1 MNKWMPRRNFW
12 FPDLLFV
19 ISETYCWG
27 LNHNSQLTFLGHY
40 LKNEKKNFQGGIGN
54 WKHWSVLGLMQL
66 TILTS
71 GEYLSREV
79 KLFTST
85 NSLTSNCPRCQVKD
99 RVIGQGKAGS
109 PSQNWGTSHQSSLW
123 QSLGGVG
130 PGSKYKSK
138 NLNDRAEGSLGLIL
152 LLASSFWIWCF
163 FLEPSGP
170 CCLHTGWTCDDSCPT
185 GSSNLS
191 SQQPVAEAGNLD
203 FILSSFDFPWS
214 PI

>member
-54 WKHWSVLGLMQL
+54 WKHWSVLGPMQL
-66 TILTS
+66 TILSS

-85 NSLTSNCPRCQVKD
+85 NSLTSNCPTCQVKD

-109 PSQNWGTSHQSSLW
+109 PSQNWGTSYQSSLW
-123 QSLGGVG
+123 QSLGSVG
-130 PGSKYKSK
+130 PGSRYKSK
-138 NLNDRAEGSLGLIL
+138 NLNDRAEGSLG
-152 LLASSFWIWCF
+152 SFCF
-163 FLEPSGP
+163 YHPPSGS
-170 CCLHTGWTCDDSCPT
+170 D
-185 GSSNLS
+185 
-191 SQQPVAEAGNLD
+191 A
-203 FILSSFDFPWS
+203 SF
-214 PI
+214 